1 MKLTPLKVT
10 MLMHIHSIAS
20 PIPNAEFAAQ
30 MAALSEFETL
40 GIITVDPDVRSCG
53 YQLTEFGD
61 AYIRL
66 ILSALLPEVHVIFI
80 DSRTGEPV

>member
-1 MKLTPLKVT
+1 MKLTPLKVK

-20 PIPNAEFAAQ
+20 PIPNAEFPAQ

-40 GIITVDPDVRSCG
+40 GIITVDPNVRSCG

-61 AYIRL
+61 AYVKL
-66 ILSALLPEVHVIFI
+66 ILTTPLPEAKTCFT
-80 DSRTGEPV
+80 DPRTGEPV